1 METKKIN
8 LGRVGLV
15 PKGAY
20 SPETTYG
27 RLHVVTYKN
36 TTYCS
41 KQEGNTGHEPVGED
55 DWWSVLVDGQAAYA
69 GAADAK
75 KAAERANTAAERAE
89 QVNADVETAEQK
101 RASAEEERKT
111 AEEQREAQAQSFA
124 NAEQARIDAEQQ
136 REATMSKT
144 KADCEA
150 ATKKATDAANE
161 ANLSKT
167 NADTATENAQAATA
181 EAEKVNATIT
191 AANVLEVTGRDGVK
205 KTLDLASQADAAT
218 IKAGFAEKFD
228 KANVVQELGEAEDK
242 VVSQKVVN
250 EKITDLLKKVDG
262 IEQNTTS
269 ERSQSIDIIKDNGE
283 RIMHIGEDGV
293 DIPGLKINGKAS
305 YSNEKIS
312 NPKANV
318 VFDVDSIFY
327 LKSSLSIYANA
338 NVEKSNILLASICGK
353 SLQLVCAEPSNQV
366 VSDLKD
372 EWKDG
377 CPSGKKYPIAITRS
391 GFSFDDKTWIPNEK
405 ENRLVGDI
413 LFGLYI
419 KKTLSPTD
427 SYVASFNG
435 RSFTVN
441 DGTADVISID
451 CSTFNYATDLYDAL
465 KTLLADNDTFAF
477 LDNQPSMIAIND
489 ILHFTNIQLVED
501 YSTDGSGNYKSYPLF
516 FRNAVCSRCRL
527 LEVIGRGGKLTV
539 AIDGKV
545 IVDSLDYSDDKIT
558 LPYNDNIHHIKI
570 DFTNGSTGEAELI
583 NGKILSPY
591 SPQVFVTTNHVLLNA
606 KEYPS
611 TEAIT
616 SAYKNGDIPKT
627 LSGNFYQP
635 VSLGWLR
642 KWIWEGKKSGWDFI
656 SLKQYSD
663 YLNGKIDRLPKRCFV
678 FIFDDQ
684 EYYIPGLQEFRK
696 VFDQYGAVGTLCW
709 QRWQTNKDTNKPLDD
724 VIKAPYYAILSRL
737 NGWGFVLHD
746 EGIINA
752 GELEQVKSTLF
763 KYMNNLYV
771 DTSIMVSSGH
781 GTSPS
786 GREEMEYLGYC
797 TMVAGSGSQ
806 GLSCNRYHLKRVYV
820 NEGSDF
826 KNVVNLI

>member
-1 METKKIN
+1 MGTTKLNIGKIPISKGEYQDGTAYQRLNQVTMLGSTYQSKIDDNTSAPAQMGADGAVENINTDKWLCVAVGNVSAARRIVYNNETSGLEAGNVQEAIDE
-8 LGRVGLV
+8 VG
-15 PKGAY
+15 
-20 SPETTYG
+20 
-27 RLHVVTYKN
+27 
-36 TTYCS
+36 S
-41 KQEGNTGHEPVGED
+41 KVSD
-55 DWWSVLVDGQAAYA
+55 
-69 GAADAK
+69 
-75 KAAERANTAAERAE
+75 
-89 QVNADVETAEQK
+89 
-101 RASAEEERKT
+101 
-111 AEEQREAQAQSFA
+111 
-124 NAEQARIDAEQQ
+124 
-136 REATMSKT
+136 
-144 KADCEA
+144 
-150 ATKKATDAANE
+150 
-161 ANLSKT
+161 LSK
-167 NADTATENAQAATA
+167 
-181 EAEKVNATIT
+181 KV
-191 AANVLEVTGRDGVK
+191 E
-205 KTLDLASQADAAT
+205 
-218 IKAGFAEKFD
+218 
-228 KANVVQELGEAEDK
+228 
-242 VVSQKVVN
+242 
-250 EKITDLLKKVDG
+250 G
-262 IEQNTTS
+262 IEQDTAS
-269 ERSQSIDIIKDNGE
+269 QRSQSIDINKDNGE
-283 RIMHIGEDGV
+283 RIVHIGEDGV
-293 DIPGLKINGKAS
+293 YIHNLTTDDKTT
-305 YSNEKIS
+305 YSNEIIS
-312 NPKANV
+312 NPKTNV
-318 VFDVDSIFY
+318 VFDVGSIFY

-366 VSDLKD
+366 VSVQTD

-377 CPSGKKYPIAITRS
+377 CPGGKRYPIAITMS
-391 GFSFDDKTWIPNEK
+391 GFSFDNKTWIPNEK

-441 DGTADVISID
+441 DGITDVISID

-477 LDNQPSMIAIND
+477 LDNQPSMIAIDD

-527 LEVIGRGGKLTV
+527 LEVVGRGGKLTV

-545 IVDSLDYSDDKIT
+545 IADSLDYSDYKIT

-611 TEAIT
+611 TETIT
-616 SAYKNGDIPKT
+616 NAYKNGYIPKT
-627 LSGNFYQP
+627 LSSNFYQP

-663 YLNGKIDRLPKRCFV
+663 YLNGKIDKLPKRCFV

-684 EYYIPGLQEFRK
+684 EYYISGLQEFRK

-709 QRWQTNKDTNKPLDD
+709 YRWQTNKDTNKPLDD
-724 VIKAPYYAILSRL
+724 AIKAPYYAILSRL

-746 EGIINA
+746 EGIIDV
-752 GELEQVKSTLF
+752 GQLEQVKSTLF
-763 KYMNNLYV
+763 NYMNNLYV

-781 GTSPS
+781 ATSPS

-806 GLSCNRYHLKRVYV
+806 GLSCNRYHIKRVYV